1 MNRPD
6 SGTSLWVRALATV
19 KEFLQVDLALT
30 RFAFR
35 HASPEAQR
43 VLCAPVA
50 ALLAILDR
58 FLPR

>member
-6 SGTSLWVRALATV
+6 SDTPLWVRVLATV
-19 KEFLQVDLALT
+19 KEFLQADLAMT

-58 FLPR
+58 FLPG

>member
-1 MNRPD
+1 MKRKEVGP
-6 SGTSLWVRALATV
+6 GLWVRALETAR
-19 KEFLQVDLALT
+19 EFLRVDLAMT

-43 VLCAPVA
+43 LLCAPVA

-58 FLPR
+58 LLPR